1 MTDFAAQST
10 TMEGKAVA
18 IEREI
23 NDLRRAEFMVGKIG
37 KLYNG
42 LITSVTAFGFFVELA
57 EIFVEGLVRVSTLTD
72 DYYIY
77 IETLH
82 KLQGQ
87 RRHRNFKIGDRV
99 QVRVQA
105 VDVPLRRIDLTLVK
119 TLKS

>member
-1 MTDFAAQST
+1 MTDFSEQST

-18 IEREI
+18 IEREV
-23 NDLRRAEFMVGKIG
+23 NDLRRAEFMQGKIG
-37 KLYNG
+37 KVYNA

-57 EIFVEGLVRVSTLTD
+57 EIYVEGLVRVSTLTD

-77 IETLH
+77 IETQH

-99 QVRVQA
+99 QVRVQS
-105 VDVPLRRIDLTLVK
+105 VDIPLRRIDLTLVK

>member
-1 MTDFAAQST
+1 MVDFSEQST

-23 NDLRRAEFMVGKIG
+23 NDLRRTEFMEGKIG

-42 LITSVTAFGFFVELA
+42 MIIGVTAFGFFVELA

-99 QVRVQA
+99 QVRVKT
-105 VDVPLRRIDLTLVK
+105 VDIPLRRIDLTLVK